1 MSANDT
7 ITLHQNDPFLLIPPK
22 YRNQSFFGPGEIQE
36 ILGIGRKE
44 YTRLQLSGEL
54 PPSSPIRSKGQRWSI
69 AALAYFIAGTTNTN
83 TDTHK

>member
-1 MSANDT
+1 MSANDS
-7 ITLHQNDPFLLIPPK
+7 ITPLQNDPFLLIPPK
-22 YRNQSFFGPGEIQE
+22 YRNQSYFGPGEIQE

-54 PPSSPIRSKGQRWSI
+54 PPASPIRSKGQRWSI
-69 AALAYFIAGTTNTN
+69 AALASFIAGSAN